1 MRTRT
6 LAQLREEALER
17 SDNVGNGAITT
28 AFANTLVNQGIAEL
42 VDLLVASDPERYY
55 ATETIS
61 TTAGTASYAPVATT
75 VRSVIGVSLVVDDQ
89 RIPIEPLLI
98 QERLGPRNYTPAG
111 RYPHTRYALR
121 GNGAGTRLHFDPDP
135 GTNTY
140 ELIYVAQPANLT
152 ADGDTFDGF
161 AGWEDY
167 VVLYVAIAL
176 KDKLEEDSSFLRAD
190 LAKIRERIK
199 CYAEERDAGS
209 PPRIANVRR
218 RHRYF

>member
-17 SDNVGNGAITT
+17 SDNVGNDAITT
-28 AFANTLVNQGIAEL
+28 AFANTLINQGIAEL

-55 ATETIS
+55 ATETIT
-61 TTAGTASYAPVATT
+61 TTAGTASYAPVATN
-75 VRSVIGVSLVVDDQ
+75 VRSVIGVSLVIDDQ
-89 RIPIEPLLI
+89 RIPIEPLLV
-98 QERLGPRNYTPAG
+98 QERVGPRDWIPAG
-111 RYPHTRYALR
+111 RYPNTRYALR

-140 ELIYVAQPANLT
+140 ELIYVAQPPTLT
-152 ADGDTFDGF
+152 ADIDTFDGF

-167 VVLYVAIAL
+167 VVFFAVIGM
-176 KDKLEEDSSFLRAD
+176 KDKLEEDSSFPRAD
-190 LAKIRERIK
+190 LAKVRERIK
-199 CYAEERDAGS
+199 CYAAERDAGS

-218 RHRYF
+218 RRRYL